1 MGRLPRAV
9 GESPTNTAD
18 PLPSQHAAKAHRSL
32 VRPGNQSESRMT
44 EKIAG
49 TAESESKKAMY
60 QARDARNGALV
71 MVREAIHALCCGDI
85 GDVEYLTVQQE
96 LIGLCSGVCDLS
108 HAYHEACERAAE
120 VRAARV
126 SGKRARTP

>member
-1 MGRLPRAV
+1 
-9 GESPTNTAD
+9 
-18 PLPSQHAAKAHRSL
+18 
-32 VRPGNQSESRMT
+32 MT
-44 EKIAG
+44 EEIAG

-96 LIGLCSGVCDLS
+96 LVGLCSRVCDLS